1 MFRPHR
7 THPQSDIAAAFREG
21 VGRLERPE
29 RRQAEAARLRMCLG
43 RTKTRGLLERMRP
56 EGSVSTTR
64 AV

>member
-29 RRQAEAARLRMCLG
+29 RRQAEAARLRICLG
-43 RTKTRGLLERMRP
+43 RTKTVGLLERLRP
-56 EGSVSTTR
+56 ESAAGTR
-64 AV
+64 